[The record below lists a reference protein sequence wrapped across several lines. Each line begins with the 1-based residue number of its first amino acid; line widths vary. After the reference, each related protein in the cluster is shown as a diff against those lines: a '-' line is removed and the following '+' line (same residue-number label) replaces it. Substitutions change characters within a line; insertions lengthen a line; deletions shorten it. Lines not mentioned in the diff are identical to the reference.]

1 MSPWFHDGEGKYHGV
16 ELNEYNHFQRK
27 LRLALYLTYGI
38 NIYIFLK
45 NKQTTLL
52 INKQMS

>member
-27 LRLALYLTYGI
+27 LRLALYLTSGI
-38 NIYIFLK
+38 NIFFLK